1 MTSCTKAVQTRINCL
16 SLEHF
21 LISFS
26 HGKVYFCLRINSF
39 YFQLATAIRPWW
51 ERPCSSRC
59 FWTQTV
65 VFCTTT
71 SYSLPNASQTRC
83 QKNSKS
89 ATSST
94 QGQISLGIN
103 LKTIC
108 YSCLKSSFLLLLGRS
123 EANDLA
129 IRLARVH
136 TKKKDLI
143 VLDQLAGFSEYSN
156 ITTRLY
162 NFNDCVF

>member
-51 ERPCSSRC
+51 ERPYSSRC

-108 YSCLKSSFLLLLGRS
+108 YSCLKSSFFAVAWQVWGQRPCNSLGSSPHEEERFGCS
-123 EANDLA
+123 GP
-129 IRLARVH
+129 V
-136 TKKKDLI
+136 KKTWHWN
-143 VLDQLAGFSEYSN
+143 VE
-156 ITTRLY
+156 
-162 NFNDCVF
+162 